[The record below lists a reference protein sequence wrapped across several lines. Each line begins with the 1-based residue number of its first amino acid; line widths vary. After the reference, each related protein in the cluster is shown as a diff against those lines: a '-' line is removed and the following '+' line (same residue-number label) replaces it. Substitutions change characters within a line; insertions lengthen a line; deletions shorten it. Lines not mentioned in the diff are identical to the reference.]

1 MEHLMNWVRQI
12 VFFLIFMSVFY
23 QFVPDK
29 KYKSYLKLFASLA
42 LILLTLNPLIELFD
56 MRGQLDFN
64 QNVFAYPREV
74 EEFRLRAEQAQGQ
87 QYEDV
92 LENYR
97 RTVEEQLRAMAE
109 RFGLYV
115 SDCEVELSGETESF
129 GQVTKARLVVSYRRL
144 DENPGEADQLRGA
157 NEVQEIEEVKEVRI
171 PSIQTENG
179 MSETDSGQRGESG
192 RQTETDAVQMETESA
207 LPETAGNQ
215 DTLKLAEQIASLYQL
230 GPEQVKVDLKE

>member
-87 QYEDV
+87 QYEDI

-192 RQTETDAVQMETESA
+192 RQTETDVVQMETESA

-230 GPEQVKVDLKE
+230 GSEQVTVDLKE